1 MMKEK
6 NFMKKNKRIWA
17 GLLATVMASSV
28 ILTGC
33 GGDSAA
39 DTSTD
44 NTSESAV
51 QQGADPSGTDS
62 NSASSDTSASNTGTG
77 EQTTIK
83 IMHKGPK
90 PDGWDAVYEEYLNR
104 TKDNI
109 NVALDINWVEHADYK
124 EKLNLE
130 ITSGGDWDLVFDASW
145 IQLKN
150 LAPEGYYADLSGY
163 FNNPEYPGLQKSFT
177 PEVMEANKW
186 FGSMCYIPLFETY
199 GNGIPCVWYRK
210 DWASDWGIGT
220 DGQINSYE
228 ELEAYWD
235 AALDNGIIGY
245 GASQARGFFQ
255 MKSLRGESYEGAAAA
270 GIQSV
275 SAGGLTFWI
284 YSKDGKLVDIA
295 VEGSGDENFANF
307 PEGWNYDFAAKRY
320 EDFAR
325 WQKAGYIDPDSLSC
339 TDYDVGFESGLSA
352 SVIGTLDDYVKYSA
366 FTNTWGN
373 EDSLGFFVYVDSVRN
388 MEAGAIPTNRAGN
401 NGWCV
406 PATSKNIDATMKF
419 LDWMFSSQ
427 ENHDLIQL
435 GLEGVDFAY
444 GDTEGTYEAIT
455 SYSSDLGGY
464 SFSWNPNYAL
474 INKQYT
480 DEALKYRQ
488 YELKPETFVSYNIL
502 GFNFDT
508 SDVDLSTAVAQ
519 CKAVTDMVSIVK
531 LHGITTDGNGNI
543 YNSMTEML
551 KANVD
556 AAMENGGQQ
565 VYDALKAQL
574 EAYLEQ

>member
-1 MMKEK
+1 
-6 NFMKKNKRIWA
+6 MKKKNNRILA
-17 GLLATVMASSV
+17 GVMAAVMASSV
-28 ILTGC
+28 MLTGC
-33 GGDSAA
+33 GSGESTDTAAA
-39 DTSTD
+39 DSGSGQTAQPNEAAAGST
-44 NTSESAV
+44 
-51 QQGADPSGTDS
+51 ADAQST
-62 NSASSDTSASNTGTG
+62 ADTAAPA

-104 TKDNI
+104 TQDTLNI
-109 NVALDINWVEHADYK
+109 ALDINWIEHSDYK

-130 ITSGGDWDLVFDASW
+130 ITAGGDWDLVFDASW
-145 IQLKN
+145 VQLKN
-150 LAPEGYYADLSGY
+150 LAAEGYYADLSSY
-163 FNNPEYPGLQKSFT
+163 FNNPEYPGLQKCFT
-177 PEVMEANKW
+177 EDVMKANTW
-186 FGSMCYIPLFETY
+186 FGYMCYIPLFETY

-235 AALDNGIIGY
+235 AALDNGLIAY
-245 GASQARGFFQ
+245 GASQSRGFFQ
-255 MKSLRGESYEGAAAA
+255 MKSIAGGAYEGSAQA

-275 SAGGLTFWI
+275 SSGGLTFWI

-295 VEGSGDENFANF
+295 VEGSGDEAFANF
-307 PEGWNYDFAAKRY
+307 PEGWNYDFGVKRY
-320 EDFAR
+320 EDFAK
-325 WQKAGYIDPDSLSC
+325 WQQAGYIDPDSLSC
-339 TDYDVGFESGLSA
+339 TDYTVGFEAGLSA
-352 SVIGTLDDYVKYSA
+352 SIIGTLDDYTKYYA
-366 FTNTWGN
+366 YTNTWGN
-373 EDSLGFFVYVDSVRN
+373 PDALGFFVYVDSIRN
-388 MEAGAIPTNRAGN
+388 MEEGAIPTSRGGN

-435 GLEGVDFAY
+435 GLEGVDFKY
-444 GDTEGTYEAIT
+444 GETEGTYEPIT
-455 SYSSDLGGY
+455 NYSSDLGGY

-474 INKQYT
+474 INSQYT
-480 DEALKYRQ
+480 GDAFTYRE
-488 YELKPETFVSYNIL
+488 YELKPETFTSFNIL

-519 CKAVTDMVSIVK
+519 CKAVTDMVSTVK
-531 LHGITTDGNGNI
+531 LHGITTDGNGNS
-543 YNSMTEML
+543 YNSMAEML

-556 AAMENGGQQ
+556 EAMANGGQE

-574 EAYLEQ
+574 EEYLAQQ

>member
-1 MMKEK
+1 
-6 NFMKKNKRIWA
+6 MKKNKRILA
-17 GLLATVMASSV
+17 GLLAAVTASTMM
-28 ILTGC
+28 LTGC
-33 GGDSAA
+33 GGDKAADAGAPAA
-39 DTSTD
+39 DTPESAGQTDKSPAGD
-44 NTSESAV
+44 NT
-51 QQGADPSGTDS
+51 
-62 NSASSDTSASNTGTG
+62 ASSDTGASGSESG

-104 TKDNI
+104 TKDTL
-109 NVALDINWVEHADYK
+109 NVALDINWVEQADYM

-130 ITSGGDWDLVFDASW
+130 ITSGGVWDRVVDASW

-177 PEVMEANKW
+177 EEVMESNKC
-186 FGSMCYIPLFETY
+186 FGYMCYIHLFDTY

-210 DWASDWGIGT
+210 DWAGDWGIGT

-235 AALDNGIIGY
+235 TALENGLIGY

-284 YSKDGKLVDIA
+284 YTRDGKLVDIA

-366 FTNTWGN
+366 FADTWGDA
-373 EDSLGFFVYVDSVRN
+373 DSLGFFVYVDSVRD
-388 MEAGAIPTNRAGN
+388 MEPGAIPTNRAGN

-480 DEALKYRQ
+480 DLALEYRQ
-488 YELKPETFVSYNIL
+488 YELKPETFISYNVL

-531 LHGITTDGNGNI
+531 LHGITTDGNGNS
-543 YNSMTEML
+543 YDSMTEML

-556 AAMENGGQQ
+556 EAMANGGQQ

-574 EAYLEQ
+574 EAYLAQ

>member
-1 MMKEK
+1 
-6 NFMKKNKRIWA
+6 MKKKNRILA
-17 GLLATVMASSV
+17 GVLAAVMAASV
-28 ILTGC
+28 GLTGC
-33 GGDSAA
+33 GGGEGEGASSAA
-39 DTSTD
+39 ASATGSTDTSG
-44 NTSESAV
+44 TSVAASTPV
-51 QQGADPSGTDS
+51 SSG
-62 NSASSDTSASNTGTG
+62 
-77 EQTTIK
+77 EPTTIR
-83 IMHKGPK
+83 IMHKGPE
-90 PDGWDAVYEEYLNR
+90 PDGWAAVYEEFLRRTSDTLN
-104 TKDNI
+104 
-109 NVALDINWVEHADYK
+109 VELDINWIEHSDYK
-124 EKLNLE
+124 DKLNLE

-150 LAPEGYYADLSGY
+150 LAPEGYYADLSQY
-163 FNNPEYPGLQKSFT
+163 FNNPDYPGLQKSFT
-177 PEVMEANKW
+177 EDVMKANTW

-210 DWASDWGIGT
+210 DWAKEWGIGT

-228 ELEAYWD
+228 ELEQFWK
-235 AALDNGIIGY
+235 AAVDNGMIGY

-255 MKSLRGESYEGAAAA
+255 MKSLRGESYEGSAEA

-295 VEGSGDENFANF
+295 VEGSGDDAFANF
-307 PEGWNYDFAAKRY
+307 PEGWNYDFGARRY

-325 WQKAGYIDPDSLSC
+325 WQKEGYIDPDSLSC
-339 TDYDVGFESGLSA
+339 TDYNVGFESGLSA

-366 FTNTWGN
+366 YTNTWG
-373 EDSLGFFVYVDSVRN
+373 DPDALGFFVYVDSVRN
-388 MEAGAIPTNRAGN
+388 KEAGAIPTNRAGN

-406 PATSKNIDATMKF
+406 PATSKNIDATMRF

-444 GDTEGTYEAIT
+444 GSTEGTYEALT

-474 INKQYT
+474 INSQYT
-480 DEALKYRQ
+480 DEALAYRE
-488 YELKPETFVSYNIL
+488 YELKPETFTSYNIL

-508 SDVDLSTAVAQ
+508 SDVDLSTSVAQ

-531 LHGITTDGNGNI
+531 LHGITTDGEGNS
-543 YNSMTEML
+543 YNSMAEML

-556 AAMENGGQQ
+556 KAMASGGQQ
-565 VYDALKAQL
+565 IYDALKSQL
-574 EAYLEQ
+574 EAYLAQ

>member
-1 MMKEK
+1 
-6 NFMKKNKRIWA
+6 MKKNKRIWA
-17 GLLATVMASSV
+17 GLLATVMVSSIV
-28 ILTGC
+28 LAGC
-33 GGDSAA
+33 GGDNAADTGTSAA
-39 DTSTD
+39 DTSGSSGTVTD
-44 NTSESAV
+44 RDSAESTASST
-51 QQGADPSGTDS
+51 GDSGTD
-62 NSASSDTSASNTGTG
+62 AGG
-77 EQTTIK
+77 QTTIK

-104 TKDNI
+104 TKDTI

-177 PEVMEANKW
+177 EEVMEANKW

-210 DWASDWGIGT
+210 DWAADWGIGT

-235 AALDNGIIGY
+235 AALENGLIGY

-307 PEGWNYDFAAKRY
+307 PDGWNYDFAAKRY

-373 EDSLGFFVYVDSVRN
+373 ADSLGFFVYVDSVRN
-388 MEAGAIPTNRAGN
+388 MEPAAIPTNRAGN

-427 ENHDLIQL
+427 ENHDLIQM

-444 GDTEGTYEAIT
+444 GDTEDTYEAIT

-480 DEALKYRQ
+480 DKALEYRK
-488 YELKPETFVSYNIL
+488 YELKPDTFISYNIL

-508 SDVDLSTAVAQ
+508 SDVDLSTSVAQ
-519 CKAVTDMVSIVK
+519 CKAVTDMAAIVK
-531 LHGITTDGNGNI
+531 LHGITTDGNGNS
-543 YNSMTEML
+543 YDSMTEML

-556 AAMENGGQQ
+556 EAMANGGQQ

-574 EAYLEQ
+574 EVYLAQ

>member
-1 MMKEK
+1 
-6 NFMKKNKRIWA
+6 MKKNKRIWT
-17 GLLATVMASSV
+17 GMLATVMASSMM
-28 ILTGC
+28 LAGC

-39 DTSTD
+39 DADSTAAGTLEASGQTSQDPASDT
-44 NTSESAV
+44 NTS
-51 QQGADPSGTDS
+51 G
-62 NSASSDTSASNTGTG
+62 SDTSSTDTSGTG

-83 IMHKGPK
+83 IMHKGPT
-90 PDGWDAVYEEYLNR
+90 PEGWDAVYEEYLNR
-104 TKDNI
+104 TKDTI
-109 NVALDINWVEHADYK
+109 NVALDVNWIEHADYK

-130 ITSGGDWDLVFDASW
+130 ITSGGDWDLVFDAGW

-177 PEVMEANKW
+177 EEVMEANTW

-210 DWASDWGIGT
+210 DWANDWGIGT
-220 DGQINSYE
+220 NGQINSYE
-228 ELEAYWD
+228 ELEAYWG
-235 AALDNGIIGY
+235 AAVDNGLIGY

-255 MKSLRGESYEGAAAA
+255 LKSLRGESYEGAAQA

-366 FTNTWGN
+366 FENTWGN
-373 EDSLGFFVYVDSVRN
+373 DDSLGFFVYVDSVRN
-388 MEAGAIPTNRAGN
+388 MEPAAIPTNRAGN

-435 GLEGVDFAY
+435 GLEGVDFKY

-474 INKQYT
+474 INQQYT
-480 DEALKYRQ
+480 DEALTYRQ
-488 YELKPETFVSYNIL
+488 YELKPESFVSYKIL

-519 CKAVTDMVSIVK
+519 CKAVTDMASIVK
-531 LHGITTDGNGNI
+531 LHGITTDGNGNS
-543 YNSMTEML
+543 YATMTEML

-556 AAMENGGQQ
+556 EAMANGGQQ
-565 VYDALKAQL
+565 IYDALKSQL
-574 EAYLEQ
+574 EAYLAQ